1 MNSRLFQISL
11 LSDPGYPA
19 LCWSLWCVG
28 SWVSVGWYTFFLHTA
43 TQFDQDHLLK
53 LQSLFQCVFLVYFC
67 VSTWHWKS
75 SFQLLWRIML
85 EFGWWFHW
93 ICSLFFI
100 EWLFL
105 TTLIWLIHNHG
116 RSIIWYLIQFLSSV
130 SLSSS
135 YTSFFL
141 VGESYFKIFWG
152 YCERYCFPDV
162 VLNQIAI
169 VCREATDFCV
179 LILCPDTCMEVFILY
194 LWQEFSGGIFM
205 FIYVYKHIIY
215 K

>member
-1 MNSRLFQISL
+1 MCCWCFAQKVISHANEFKAIPNFSSLRLRISSL
-11 LSDPGYPA
+11 MLKSLMRWELSFCRMIYI
-19 LCWSLWCVG
+19 
-28 SWVSVGWYTFFLHTA
+28 FLHTA

-67 VSTWHWKS
+67 VSTWNWKS

-116 RSIIWYLIQFLSSV
+116 RSIIWCLIQFLSSV

-135 YTSFFL
+135 YTSFSL
-141 VGESYFKIFWG
+141 VDESYFKIFWG
-152 YCERYCFPDV
+152 YCERYCLPDLV
-162 VLNQIAI
+162 CNQIAI
-169 VCREATDFCV
+169 VCREAIDFCV

-194 LWQEFSGGIFM
+194 LW
-205 FIYVYKHIIY
+205 
-215 K
+215 